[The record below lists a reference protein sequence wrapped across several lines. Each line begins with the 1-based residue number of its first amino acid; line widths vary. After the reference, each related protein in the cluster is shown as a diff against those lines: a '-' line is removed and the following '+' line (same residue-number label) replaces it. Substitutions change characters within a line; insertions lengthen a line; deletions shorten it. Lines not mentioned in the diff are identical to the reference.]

1 NGKPSPSPSFR
12 FRPVQPSR
20 TTTAC
25 LLRPPGHHPAVFLSS
40 PPSQRPPSSSIYT
53 SPAAATP
60 GKQSF
65 LNSFPHQPTKATNL
79 GIQPESKE
87 AGSKSIRE
95 TSPAATMSAA
105 VTDEAALEARLQAL
119 RQRLGKKQQFEEVV
133 ADLAAVVRDRYAG
146 ASPALRKSMYSTVC
160 RVATVLQ
167 TRYTAPGFWR
177 AGLNLFVGTEK
188 LVTNPAEKEHLK
200 SCISRAR
207 EHLDEKENEDSMP
220 SSREADDRF
229 LFEGHLTVGQEPPP
243 PAWLVADN
251 LARELSILTE
261 SSGNQDGNSNITE
274 SGAEDMAP
282 AIMNFL
288 ESISG
293 DRDLETAL
301 EESLQGII
309 EHPPRAPPASKEVV
323 ANLPVITVTEE
334 VIARLGSET
343 ECAVCRENLVVGDKM
358 QELPCKHLFH
368 PPCLKPWLDENNSCP
383 ICRHELRTD
392 DHVYESRKEREKEEE
407 EDRRGAAN
415 AVRGGEFMYI

>member
-1 NGKPSPSPSFR
+1 
-12 FRPVQPSR
+12 
-20 TTTAC
+20 
-25 LLRPPGHHPAVFLSS
+25 
-40 PPSQRPPSSSIYT
+40 
-53 SPAAATP
+53 
-60 GKQSF
+60 
-65 LNSFPHQPTKATNL
+65 
-79 GIQPESKE
+79 
-87 AGSKSIRE
+87 
-95 TSPAATMSAA
+95 MSATA
-105 VTDEAALEARLQAL
+105 TDEAALEARLQAL
-119 RQRLGKKQQFEEVV
+119 RQRLGKKQHFEEAVT
-133 ADLAAVVRDRYAG
+133 DLAAAVRDRYAG
-146 ASPALRKSMYSTVC
+146 ASPALRKSVYSTVC

-177 AGLNLFVGTEK
+177 AGLNLFMGTEK

-220 SSREADDRF
+220 TNREADTRF

-243 PAWLVADN
+243 PGWLVADN

-261 SSGNQDGNSNITE
+261 SSGDQDGNSNRTE
-274 SGAEDMAP
+274 SRAEDVTP

-288 ESISG
+288 ETITGNS
-293 DRDLETAL
+293 DLEAAL
-301 EESLQGII
+301 EESLQVGINTNPFKRI
-309 EHPPRAPPASKEVV
+309 HFFCICSLMATF
-323 ANLPVITVTEE
+323 LFTEE

-343 ECAVCRENLVVGDKM
+343 ECAVCRENLVVDDKM

-392 DHVYESRKEREKEEE
+392 DHAYESRKEREQEEE

>member
-1 NGKPSPSPSFR
+1 M
-12 FRPVQPSR
+12 
-20 TTTAC
+20 
-25 LLRPPGHHPAVFLSS
+25 SS
-40 PPSQRPPSSSIYT
+40 
-53 SPAAATP
+53 AAAT
-60 GKQSF
+60 
-65 LNSFPHQPTKATNL
+65 
-79 GIQPESKE
+79 
-87 AGSKSIRE
+87 
-95 TSPAATMSAA
+95 
-105 VTDEAALEARLQAL
+105 DEARLQAL
-119 RQRLGKKQQFEEVV
+119 RQRLGKKQHFEEAV
-133 ADLAAVVRDRYAG
+133 AELAAAVRDGYAA
-146 ASPALRKSMYSTVC
+146 ASPALRGSMYSTVC

-177 AGLNLFVGTEK
+177 AGLNLFLGTEK

-200 SCISRAR
+200 TCISRAR

-220 SSREADDRF
+220 INREADTRF

-243 PAWLVADN
+243 PAWLVAQN
-251 LARELSILTE
+251 LAQELSILTE
-261 SSGNQDGNSNITE
+261 SSAEQDANSNRTEPGSEIT
-274 SGAEDMAP
+274 P

-288 ESISG
+288 ETISR

-309 EHPPRAPPASKEVV
+309 GQPPRAPPASKEVV
-323 ANLPVITVTEE
+323 ANLPVVTVTEE
-334 VIARLGSET
+334 VISRLGSET
-343 ECAVCRENLVVGDKM
+343 ECAVCRENLVVDDKM

-392 DHVYESRKEREKEEE
+392 DHVYESRKEREREEE

>member
-1 NGKPSPSPSFR
+1 
-12 FRPVQPSR
+12 
-20 TTTAC
+20 
-25 LLRPPGHHPAVFLSS
+25 
-40 PPSQRPPSSSIYT
+40 
-53 SPAAATP
+53 
-60 GKQSF
+60 
-65 LNSFPHQPTKATNL
+65 
-79 GIQPESKE
+79 
-87 AGSKSIRE
+87 
-95 TSPAATMSAA
+95 MSATA
-105 VTDEAALEARLQAL
+105 MDEAAVEARLQAL
-119 RQRLGKKQQFEEVV
+119 RQRLGKKQQFEEAV
-133 ADLAAVVRDRYAG
+133 ADLAAVVRDGYAG

-177 AGLNLFVGTEK
+177 AGLNLFVGAEK
-188 LVTNPAEKEHLK
+188 LVTNPAEKDHLK

-220 SSREADDRF
+220 SNREADPRF

-261 SSGNQDGNSNITE
+261 SSGGQDGNTNRME
-274 SGAEDMAP
+274 SRAEDVTP
-282 AIMNFL
+282 AIVNFL

-293 DRDLETAL
+293 NRDLETAL

-323 ANLPVITVTEE
+323 ANLPVLTVTEE
-334 VIARLGSET
+334 VIARLGIET
-343 ECAVCRENLVVGDKM
+343 ECAVCRENLVVDDKM